1 MPSSSPAPFF
11 PTPPGEYNRQYM
23 AQLVRAFAVFVQQV
37 NNPGDAIFTTL
48 RLTSLQT
55 NDQGLPTGAL
65 FQHDGFVKITQANAP
80 HVAGVSGTSVLGTV
94 TVVTS

>member
-23 AQLVRAFAVFVQQV
+23 AQLVRAFSVFVQQV

-48 RLTSLQT
+48 RLTA
-55 NDQGLPTGAL
+55 LP
-65 FQHDGFVKITQANAP
+65 VYANNAAA
-80 HVAGVSGTSVLGTV
+80 VAGGLIEGDVYKTSTGELRI
-94 TVVTS
+94 VV

>member
-23 AQLVRAFAVFVQQV
+23 AQLIRAFSVFVQQT

-48 RLTSLQT
+48 RLTALPIYA
-55 NDQGLPTGAL
+55 NNAAALAGGL
-65 FQHDGFVKITQANAP
+65 I
-80 HVAGVSGTSVLGTV
+80 AGDVYKTSGGELRI
-94 TVVTS
+94 VV

>member
-23 AQLVRAFAVFVQQV
+23 AQLIRAFSVFVQQT

-48 RLTSLQT
+48 RLTALSIYANNAAALAG
-55 NDQGLPTGAL
+55 GLIAGDVYKTSTGEL
-65 FQHDGFVKITQANAP
+65 RI
-80 HVAGVSGTSVLGTV
+80 
-94 TVVTS
+94 VV

>member
-1 MPSSSPAPFF
+1 MPSNVPAPFF

-23 AQLVRAFAVFVQQV
+23 AQVIRAFAVFVQQV
-37 NNPGDAIFTTL
+37 NNPGDAVYSNL
-48 RLTSLQT
+48 RLTNLPT

-65 FQHDGFVKITQANAP
+65 FQHDGFVKITQANTP

-94 TVVTS
+94 TVVIT

>member
-23 AQLVRAFAVFVQQV
+23 AQLIRAFAVFVQQV

-48 RLTSLQT
+48 RLTALPIYA
-55 NDQGLPTGAL
+55 NNAAALAGGL
-65 FQHDGFVKITQANAP
+65 I
-80 HVAGVSGTSVLGTV
+80 AGDIYKTSGGELRI
-94 TVVTS
+94 VV

>member
-23 AQLVRAFAVFVQQV
+23 AQLVRAFAVFVQQA

-48 RLTSLQT
+48 KLTALPIYA
-55 NDQGLPTGAL
+55 NNAAALAGGLIDGDVYKTSTGEL
-65 FQHDGFVKITQANAP
+65 RI
-80 HVAGVSGTSVLGTV
+80 
-94 TVVTS
+94 VV

>member
-23 AQLVRAFAVFVQQV
+23 AQLVRAFSVFVQQV

-48 RLTSLQT
+48 KLTA
-55 NDQGLPTGAL
+55 LP
-65 FQHDGFVKITQANAP
+65 VYANNAAA
-80 HVAGVSGTSVLGTV
+80 VAGGLIEGDVYKTSTGELRI
-94 TVVTS
+94 VV

>member
-23 AQLVRAFAVFVQQV
+23 AQLIRAFAVFVQQT

-48 RLTSLQT
+48 KLTALPEYA
-55 NDQGLPTGAL
+55 NNAAALAGGLIDGDVYKTSTGEL
-65 FQHDGFVKITQANAP
+65 RI
-80 HVAGVSGTSVLGTV
+80 
-94 TVVTS
+94 VV

>member
-23 AQLVRAFAVFVQQV
+23 AQLVRAFSVFVQQA

-48 RLTSLQT
+48 RLTNLPVYANNAAAIT
-55 NDQGLPTGAL
+55 GGLIAGDVYKTSTGEL
-65 FQHDGFVKITQANAP
+65 RI
-80 HVAGVSGTSVLGTV
+80 
-94 TVVTS
+94 VV